1 MRGDHVLFVFALVK
15 YTNIDYS
22 MTYIIYR
29 YATYLR
35 EHQWDRHTVIVVVAD
50 LAVTMFLAGEVRRVV
65 PVNLMLMQ
73 MLLFLVYS
81 GARAWIQHSRAERLY
96 F

>member
-1 MRGDHVLFVFALVK
+1 MR
-15 YTNIDYS
+15 S
-22 MTYIIYR
+22 
-29 YATYLR
+29 ATYKGRCIKKKLKKSEEVR

-65 PVNLMLMQ
+65 PVNLTLMQ

-81 GARAWIQHSRAERLY
+81 GARAWLQHLRAERLY